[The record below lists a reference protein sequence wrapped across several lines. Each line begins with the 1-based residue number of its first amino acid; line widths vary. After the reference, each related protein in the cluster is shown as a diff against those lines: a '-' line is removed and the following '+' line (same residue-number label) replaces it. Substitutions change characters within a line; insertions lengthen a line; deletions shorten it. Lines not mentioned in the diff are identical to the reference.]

1 MKYVNNTDSE
11 APTDTKV
18 DETLFDKTGS
28 IVIGKKEKS
37 YAKKISTTK
46 NNELSERYY
55 LKSHENVPYDPWGMY
70 AHRANY
76 LETKFKAVSKS
87 TFDYYMMYLKTRNA
101 IYMTRSQR
109 SFIND

>member
-1 MKYVNNTDSE
+1 MKYIDDHGQMPKATSSE
-11 APTDTKV
+11 KLYDKRGNPVISARELVFAKENVSSSQTKY
-18 DETLFDKTGS
+18 S
-28 IVIGKKEKS
+28 I
-37 YAKKISTTK
+37 KIHK
-46 NNELSERYY
+46 
-55 LKSHENVPYDPWGMY
+55 NVPYDPWGMY
-70 AHRANY
+70 AHRENY